1 MDDVYQ
7 ITGLSDIMRGQT
19 EASETLGAQQLKS
32 QYGSVRIKDRQD
44 EMVRMA
50 RDITRIAAEIM
61 AENFQPKTLLDM
73 SQLEVPTDAAIAAQA
88 APMAAQLKQLQGEL
102 AESPIRPGDP
112 AARQG
117 QPRPGQA
124 DHRPGAAAGAG
135 PAGPDQEA
143 FGSTPTIEKVMALL
157 REQRVRPFVLDIETD
172 STIAPD
178 ENAQK
183 QRATEFVTASAP
195 S

>member
-32 QYGSVRIKDRQD
+32 QYGSVRIRDRQD
-44 EMVRMA
+44 EMVRIA

-61 AENFQPKTLLDM
+61 AENFQPRRC
-73 SQLEVPTDAAIAAQA
+73 SICRSSRSRPTPRSRPG
-88 APMAAQLKQLQGEL
+88 APLAAQLKQLQARAGRARPRRIPKIQQL
-102 AESPIRPGDP
+102 AKANPDQAKQIIGQVQQ
-112 AARQG
+112 AQGLQG
-117 QPRPGQA
+117 QIQKLQA
-124 DHRPGAAAGAG
+124 DADDREG
-135 PAGPDQEA
+135 D
-143 FGSTPTIEKVMALL
+143 ALL
-157 REQRVRPFVLDIETD
+157 REQRLRPFVLDIETD

-178 ENAQK
+178 EDAQK
-183 QRATEFVTASAP
+183 QRATEFVTASAA